1 MTTDYA
7 TTHARSLH
15 LITCTL
21 CSVNIRPT
29 IHTASQLTCW
39 LQACSRTLTATN
51 AFMFTVPVL
60 LLAFDGAVAG
70 VPTAVVHCF
79 RLTVVALKHTKHA
92 HLNWCYQP
100 DETSKTAHVLW
111 QGTGIRDQQWA
122 VLLTTENL
130 LVGEKMMMPAG
141 EFLWLSAQFLLVLW
155 PCWLGDRKDI
165 QAVKK
170 LMSLSSLLEQV
181 EKKTDIRLENSHC
194 NEHAAT
200 YKCRCYYYY
209 YYYYY
214 YFYTPGSKDPRG

>member
-7 TTHARSLH
+7 TTYARSLH

-100 DETSKTAHVLW
+100 HETSKTAHVLR

-130 LVGEKMMMPAG
+130 LVCEKMMPAG
-141 EFLWLSAQFLLVLW
+141 EFLWLSECSVSSGALTLLAGWQEGHPGGKKTHVTKFSSGTSREEDWHSSGKQPLQW
-155 PCWLGDRKDI
+155 TCSNI
-165 QAVKK
+165 QV
-170 LMSLSSLLEQV
+170 SLL
-181 EKKTDIRLENSHC
+181 LLLFFL
-194 NEHAAT
+194 
-200 YKCRCYYYY
+200 Y
-209 YYYYY
+209 
-214 YFYTPGSKDPRG
+214 PR